1 MKKVVLIQQK
11 KENKRISL
19 GLSYIEKSLNALG
32 CQVTTAS
39 EEDVIKDYRKIEG
52 IKIYAGMREE
62 SELIRQFEKSE
73 LLVYHTEAP
82 QGEGFYIETLAGSFH
97 VISGGSA
104 TGALYGCLEM
114 AERIEREGFV
124 PREIFFGD
132 APAFKLRG
140 PVVGLQLTKIE
151 PPRKTY
157 EYPITPDRFPWFY
170 DKALWQEFLDM
181 MVKQRCNVL
190 YIWSGHP
197 FSSLVKVPDYPEALE
212 VTEEEYQL
220 NKEIFGWLT
229 EECDKRGIWV
239 VLKFYNI
246 HISYPFAMVHN
257 LDFLQSSIHPLVA
270 DYTKKSIIEFIKEYP
285 HIGLMVCLGEALR
298 GTQNKTDW
306 FLETILPAVK
316 EGVKVAGLTEEPPL
330 ILRGHDCDA
339 PGIMDVATKLYS
351 NLYTMWKYNGESLT
365 SHVLTGHWKEI
376 HQGMSCHGQ
385 THILNIHVLAN
396 LEPFRYSAPSFIQ
409 KCIQAGQSHYGGNGI
424 HLYPLFYWDWP
435 YSPDKVEPRLHQL
448 DRDWLWYQMWFR
460 YAWNPERDPM
470 TEKEYWMDVLAQHFG
485 CDREN
490 GKLILEAME
499 ESGQCAPRILRR
511 IGITEGNRQTMSL
524 GMTMSQM
531 THVKKFRPNYELW
544 KSVSTPGEQ
553 PDTYVER
560 ELKGEPHF
568 GETPY
573 DMIEE
578 TTCYSTSAW
587 EKIRKAKGAVT
598 KNQQEYGYYMT
609 DIQAIDL
616 MTRSYGKKL
625 QAAMKVLFYKETM
638 DEELKG
644 DLQLL
649 EDAEVLLKDSLVLY
663 RELAELTEK
672 TYLYANSMQTPQRK
686 IPFPNGEE
694 FGHWTQCLPK
704 YEEEYKNFAKHV
716 EEMKQGIF
724 PVDEKVDVTN
734 IKPLPAAEFIL
745 HSQDFKTYEVK
756 KGSHVFTNISS
767 KLQNVAPELIGL
779 TGIAMDRDKAMGTGV
794 TLDIEFEEDV
804 QLLIGYFR
812 VKGKDNPI
820 WLRVP
825 DLETNTHADDRGGL
839 SVVYSDAIK
848 VDGCPSVNV
857 HAFQYEKGRHQ
868 IYMGTG
874 AYAILG
880 VVPASVALIP
890 RNADLAGDTLEML
903 DWLYEDK
910 EKVEA
915 ERIAKVERQKKD
927 REAQLK
933 LEQEMKEKL
942 EKELRE
948 RLGEEFFQSL

>member
-1 MKKVVLIQQK
+1 MQKVNIICQK
-11 KENKRISL
+11 EENKRIAFGADYL
-19 GLSYIEKSLNALG
+19 KKVLETAGYETEMLAEEKVAG
-32 CQVTTAS
+32 
-39 EEDVIKDYRKIEG
+39 DYRKIEG
-52 IKIYAGMREE
+52 IKIYIGIREE
-62 SELIRQFEKSE
+62 SELIRKFEE
-73 LLVYHTEAP
+73 EERLVYHTTAP
-82 QGEGFYIETLAGSFH
+82 EGEGFYIETLAGSFH
-97 VISGGSA
+97 IISGGSA

-114 AERIEREGFV
+114 AERIEKQGEI

-132 APAFKLRG
+132 APKLKLRG

-157 EYPITPDRFPWFY
+157 EYPITPGRFPWFY

-181 MVKQRCNVL
+181 MVKNRCNVL

-220 NKEIFGWLT
+220 NREIFGWLT

-246 HISYPFAMVHN
+246 HIPYPFAMVHN

-316 EGVKVAGLTEEPPL
+316 EGVKEAGLTEEPPL

-365 SHVLTGHWKEI
+365 SHVLTGHWKDI
-376 HQGMSCHGQ
+376 HRGMSCHGQ

-409 KCIQAGQSHYGGNGI
+409 KCVQAGQSHYGGNGL

-435 YSPDKVEPRLHQL
+435 YAADKAEPRIRQL
-448 DRDWLWYQMWFR
+448 DRDWMWYQIWFR
-460 YAWNPERDPM
+460 YAWNPDRDPE
-470 TEKEYWMDVLAQHFG
+470 TEEMYWTNVLAEHFG
-485 CDREN
+485 CDRESA
-490 GKLILEAME
+490 KLILDAME
-499 ESGQCAPRILRR
+499 EAGQCAPRILRR

-524 GMTMSQM
+524 GMTMSQI

-553 PDTYVER
+553 PDDYVEK

-578 TTCYSTSAW
+578 TTYYAESAW
-587 EKIRKAKGAVT
+587 EKINRAKAAVT
-598 KNQQEYGYYMT
+598 RNAEEYARYVT
-609 DIQAIDL
+609 DIQAINL

-625 QAAMKVLFYKETM
+625 EAAMKVIFYKDTM
-638 DEELKG
+638 DEEMKG
-644 DLQLL
+644 DMKLL
-649 EDAEVLLKDSLVLY
+649 EDASEFLRESLELY
-663 RELAELTEK
+663 RELAKLTEK

-686 IPFPNGEE
+686 IPFSDGEKY
-694 FGHWTQCLPK
+694 GHWVQCLPK
-704 YEEEYKNFAKHV
+704 YEEEYENFAKHV
-716 EEMKQGIF
+716 EEMKNGIF
-724 PVDEKVDVTN
+724 PVDEKVDLAN
-734 IKPLPAAEFIL
+734 IKPLPEAKFIL
-745 HSQDFKTYEVK
+745 HSKDFVPYTVK
-756 KGSHVFTNISS
+756 KGNDVFTNISS
-767 KLQNVAPELIGL
+767 KMQNVAPELIGL
-779 TGIAMDRDKAMGTGV
+779 TGLAMDRDEAMGKGV

-804 QLLIGYFR
+804 QLLIGYFK

-839 SVVYSDAIK
+839 SVVYSDAVK
-848 VDGCPSVNV
+848 VDGCPAVNV

-880 VVPASVALIP
+880 VVPASHTLVP

-903 DWLYEDK
+903 DWMYVDA
-910 EKVEA
+910 EKAKA
-915 ERIAKVERQKKD
+915 EHIASVERKKKA
-927 REAQLK
+927 REEQLR

-948 RLGEEFFQSL
+948 RLGQDFFRKK